1 MKPWEAQRQGWPW
14 VPVIVMVLIVVVL
27 GFFGLAY
34 FTQSLGFT
42 LGNREVA
49 HQLHVGKV
57 LASGN
62 YQITQQSKAYQ
73 DSQIADMNQNLSN
86 IEGPGGLAITRAG
99 LAASDGEQ
107 ATLKADELYQVRQF
121 CAEAQNIVPGNTALS
136 GADVPGVPTLKQ
148 LIAANC
154 LAGNPVA
161 NPPLAMNPVPGGGA

>member
-14 VPVIVMVLIVVVL
+14 VPVIVVVLVVVVL

-62 YQITQQSKAYQ
+62 YQITQNSKAYQ
-73 DSQIADMNQNLSN
+73 DSQIADMNQALAA
-86 IEGPGGLAITRAG
+86 IEGAGGIASIRASLPAG
-99 LAASDGEQ
+99 DDQAAPRAQ
-107 ATLKADELYQVRQF
+107 ELYELRVF
-121 CAEAQNIVPGNTALS
+121 CADAQNIVPGNTDYTTGNPS
-136 GADVPGVPTLKQ
+136 LKQ
-148 LIAANC
+148 LAAANC
-154 LAGNPVA
+154 ISGVAKA
-161 NPPLAMNPVPGGGA
+161 NPPLAMNPVPDGGA